1 MYPYPI
7 VRITLAQIPKN
18 IASPDSPRCLS
29 SADWR
34 TAPDAIGRLGLAGR
48 VAAAHVRNCT
58 FEHARR
64 TWPHAKTA
72 PKSSLHP
79 DPVPSSPQ
87 IGEPAAPQSAVAS
100 TGGARAGGSQVCGG
114 GFELGPPHVA
124 AREAPAQNAQRP
136 APLDRSSCRLCRAGR
151 PEGRPS
157 RSRPSHWR
165 RCRGVGSRQPAQTG
179 WLARRTPAKT
189 ALD

>member
-124 AREAPAQNAQRP
+124 AREAPPLKTLNAPRLWTDPRVACAAQA
-136 APLDRSSCRLCRAGR
+136 APRAAP
-151 PEGRPS
+151 PEVDPR
-157 RSRPSHWR
+157 
-165 RCRGVGSRQPAQTG
+165 TG
-179 WLARRTPAKT
+179 AA
-189 ALD
+189 AEA